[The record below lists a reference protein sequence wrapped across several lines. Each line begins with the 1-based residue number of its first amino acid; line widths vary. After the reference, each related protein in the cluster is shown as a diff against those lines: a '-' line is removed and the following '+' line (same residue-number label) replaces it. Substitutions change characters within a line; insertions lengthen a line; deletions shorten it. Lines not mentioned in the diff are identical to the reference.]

1 MKLAELP
8 PFPIHAEWLQ
18 HPGASNVGVRTIPYD
33 INDLGHAVG
42 ASIGHY
48 TGEPGE
54 PYVRAML
61 WVDGEPV
68 APLRTDNASEAMRI
82 NNRDEVLIAEMAPGS
97 ASGASRFHLL
107 RRATGE
113 TIDVA
118 TLIQGLTY
126 TYDLDDHGRLLALRQ
141 IGEEFLFEVLIH
153 DVDSGAQ
160 VVLPPFR
167 PGWTIRWIDQYGWLG
182 IAGSDGQ
189 ARYCKPIGLDNA
201 GRVCAV
207 IELSENQFEVVW
219 LPAGGPE
226 WLKTAIPTCVGA
238 RFSKSGLVLPSI
250 ATGDSNVDAFWY
262 DLAAASPALQ
272 PIVLATAPGS
282 YWGDPRDR
290 GPVDAN
296 EAGLIAVW
304 DGVAGITGGFAS
316 VHDTHTGVTTSLQP
330 NFSLRGL
337 KVFQARAINNLGH
350 VACVAYRQGP
360 PYPAGADR
368 GYIAA
373 PDPLSRRMPD
383 WVVRILI
390 GVVQDGGGMVWPPGG
405 PPIPVGPLAWDALAP
420 AQQDIL
426 IHTAISRLLSG
437 VHDPDMRRR
446 IERLNA
452 EAIRLAAERLANG

>member
-1 MKLAELP
+1 
-8 PFPIHAEWLQ
+8 
-18 HPGASNVGVRTIPYD
+18 
-33 INDLGHAVG
+33 
-42 ASIGHY
+42 
-48 TGEPGE
+48 
-54 PYVRAML
+54 
-61 WVDGEPV
+61 
-68 APLRTDNASEAMRI
+68 
-82 NNRDEVLIAEMAPGS
+82 
-97 ASGASRFHLL
+97 
-107 RRATGE
+107 
-113 TIDVA
+113 
-118 TLIQGLTY
+118 
-126 TYDLDDHGRLLALRQ
+126 
-141 IGEEFLFEVLIH
+141 
-153 DVDSGAQ
+153 
-160 VVLPPFR
+160 
-167 PGWTIRWIDQYGWLG
+167 
-182 IAGSDGQ
+182 
-189 ARYCKPIGLDNA
+189 DNA

-262 DLAAASPALQ
+262 DLAANSPALQ
-272 PIVLATAPGS
+272 PIALATAPGS

-316 VHDTHTGVTTSLQP
+316 VHDTRTGVTTSLQP
-330 NFSLRGL
+330 DFSLHGL
-337 KVFQARAINNLGH
+337 KVFQARAINNFGH
-350 VACVAYRQGP
+350 MACVAYRQGP

-383 WVVRILI
+383 WIVRILI
-390 GVVQDGGGMVWPPGG
+390 GVVQDGGGIVLPPGG

-437 VHDPDMRRR
+437 VHDSDMRRR

-452 EAIRLAAERLANG
+452 EAIRLAAERLAAERLANG

>member
-1 MKLAELP
+1 MKLTELP
-8 PFPIHAEWLQ
+8 PFRYTPNWPQ
-18 HPGASNVGVRTIPYD
+18 HPGAFNVGVRTIPYD

-42 ASIGHY
+42 ASLGHY

-68 APLRTDNASEAMRI
+68 APLLTDNASEAMRI

-113 TIDVA
+113 TIDLA

-207 IELSENQFEVVW
+207 IELSENRFGVVW
-219 LPAGGPE
+219 RPAGGPE

-238 RFSKSGLVLPSI
+238 RFSRSGLVLPSI
-250 ATGDSNVDAFWY
+250 ATSDFN
-262 DLAAASPALQ
+262 
-272 PIVLATAPGS
+272 
-282 YWGDPRDR
+282 
-290 GPVDAN
+290 
-296 EAGLIAVW
+296 
-304 DGVAGITGGFAS
+304 
-316 VHDTHTGVTTSLQP
+316 
-330 NFSLRGL
+330 
-337 KVFQARAINNLGH
+337 
-350 VACVAYRQGP
+350 
-360 PYPAGADR
+360 
-368 GYIAA
+368 
-373 PDPLSRRMPD
+373 
-383 WVVRILI
+383 
-390 GVVQDGGGMVWPPGG
+390 
-405 PPIPVGPLAWDALAP
+405 
-420 AQQDIL
+420 
-426 IHTAISRLLSG
+426 
-437 VHDPDMRRR
+437 
-446 IERLNA
+446 
-452 EAIRLAAERLANG
+452 ANG